1 MWDFFKAL
9 LLIVGIISSVYL
21 LCLCVSVIAS
31 KVVEFFHSLDHV
43 KRMLKY
49 QKEQIAK
56 INKDINRINKK
67 IEFINSEI
75 TNLSDYID
83 DRL

>member
-1 MWDFFKAL
+1 MGAFFETL
-9 LLIVGIISSVYL
+9 LLIVGIISLIYL
-21 LCLCVSVIAS
+21 MCLCVSALVS
-31 KVVEFFHSLDHV
+31 KVVEFFHSFDHA

-75 TNLSDYID
+75 SNLSDYID